1 MAFKLEDYKVGW
13 ITALP
18 IEAAA
23 AKAMLDTIHPRLA
36 TPEYDSNIYTFGYI
50 NPGHGVSN
58 GGHNV
63 IIASGRPG
71 TATAATVANDM
82 RRTFT
87 WLRIGLMVGIAGGVW
102 SPDTD
107 VRLGDIVVGVHPSGE
122 AGVIQY
128 DYGKQIQDKDFLKT
142 TAMNKAPAILL
153 NAVAAVQADHIGLEP
168 PEMAYVSH
176 LDREQARRFSKRPTQ
191 DRLFNATYLHQAGS
205 CDKCD
210 ERQLCDR
217 PTREHLTIPQIHYG
231 PIASGNR
238 VIRDAV
244 FAEKVRMKYGN
255 LCFEMEAAGLDNFP
269 SLTIRGIS
277 DYCDT
282 HKNDDW
288 HQYAAIAAAAYAKEL
303 LSVVPPTAIVQLP
316 QLGNTYWSVPRAPNP
331 LFTGRESLLE
341 DMKKHLVTREQKND
355 RPVFVLQGIG
365 GAGKSEAAIKFA
377 TDNQDNFWGIFWIDA
392 DNKQSIEQGFAEI
405 AKMQTPPLKDTT
417 TNDVLRWLANVK
429 ESWLLILDNCDDAMM
444 DFAAYMPSRGGSIVL
459 TTRLTECKILGTWA
473 NIDDLGRDTATQLL
487 LRTCGY
493 ESGNQE
499 AHISAAEAVVSNLG
513 QHALALVH
521 AGAYIKKG
529 LCPLNE
535 YVQFFRKEQARLMKF
550 KPQQQA
556 SRYGSVYATFEVSAE
571 ALASSQDHDC
581 ELALRLLNI
590 LAFLHREVVEEDVF
604 SRAFDECH
612 RLENKWR
619 QNGMRC
625 PECPAASSME
635 YDRIAKG
642 QSELDALEFS
652 EDNTHVAC
660 RHRTCLIDID
670 DDGLPGSY
678 IMNRLLIDSDIDAED
693 TWDFVFVDS
702 IDHCYNKPSTV
713 PVKAPSNPD
722 SPFISKTPHECA
734 QLLLKLR
741 KDTDSEI
748 IPHYFI
754 IMDERSLQDDTVLLV
769 TAGIDAPVYTVRA
782 TFEAS
787 AQAIVLYFTG
797 HRGIEEDIDSA
808 AEEEDGVYHGQ

>member
-23 AKAMLDTIHPRLA
+23 AKAMLDTIHPRLS
-36 TPEYDSNIYTFGYI
+36 TPEYDSNIYNFGYI
-50 NPGHGVSN
+50 NPGHGVSS

-63 IIASGRPG
+63 VIASGRPG

-82 RRTFT
+82 RRTFP

-107 VRLGDIVVGVHPSGE
+107 VRLGDVVVGVHPSGE

-217 PTREHLTIPQIHYG
+217 PTREHSTIPQIHYG

-244 FAEKVRMKYGN
+244 FAEEVRMKYGN

-269 SLTIRGIS
+269 SLTVRGIS

-282 HKNDDW
+282 HKNDEW

-303 LSVVPPTAIVQLP
+303 LSVVPPTAVMQLP
-316 QLGNTYWSVPRAPNP
+316 QLGNTLSNVPRAPNA
-331 LFTGRESLLE
+331 LFTGRQSLLD
-341 DMKKHLVTREQKND
+341 DMKRHLVTNPQKKD

-377 TDNQDNFWGIFWIDA
+377 KDNQDSFWGIFWIDA
-392 DNKQSIEQGFAEI
+392 EDKRSIEEGFVEI

-417 TNDVLRWLANVK
+417 PKDVLRWLANFK
-429 ESWLLILDNCDDAMM
+429 ETWLLILDNCDNANI
-444 DFAAYMPSRGGSIVL
+444 DFSRYMPSRGGSVIL
-459 TTRLTECKILGTWA
+459 TTRLTECKDLGTWA
-473 NIDDLGRDTATQLL
+473 NLDDLGHETAKQLL
-487 LRTCGY
+487 LRACGY
-493 ESGNQE
+493 ASDNSE
-499 AHISAAEAVVSNLG
+499 AHIPAAEAVVSSLG

-521 AGAYIKKG
+521 AGAYIRKG
-529 LCPLNE
+529 LCTLDE
-535 YVQFFRKEQARLMKF
+535 YVHFFRKEQARLMKF
-550 KPQQQA
+550 KPLQQA
-556 SRYGSVYATFEVSAE
+556 SRYGSVYATFEISAE
-571 ALASSQDHDC
+571 ALASSEDHDC
-581 ELALRLLNI
+581 DLALRLLNI
-590 LAFLHREVVEEDVF
+590 LAFLDREAVEEDIF

-612 RLENKWR
+612 KLEEEWEE
-619 QNGMRC
+619 NGMQC
-625 PECPAASSME
+625 PSCPVISSME
-635 YDRIAKG
+635 HDQATKA
-642 QSELDALEFS
+642 QSELDTLEVPR
-652 EDNTHVAC
+652 DDTRIAC
-660 RHRTCLIDID
+660 EHCIYLTDID
-670 DDGLPGSY
+670 DDMNNGLPDFHGSGIHAVLVQEQGDY
-678 IMNRLLIDSDIDAED
+678 CSKLGHLEIWHCEQVRSSGLVERQTLAGLRIARARLADLSLIRVDDNKISMHPLVHEWARTRLDKAKMN
-693 TWDFVFVDS
+693 W
-702 IDHCYNKPSTV
+702 N
-713 PVKAPSNPD
+713 
-722 SPFISKTPHECA
+722 
-734 QLLLKLR
+734 
-741 KDTDSEI
+741 
-748 IPHYFI
+748 
-754 IMDERSLQDDTVLLV
+754 
-769 TAGIDAPVYTVRA
+769 GI
-782 TFEAS
+782 
-787 AQAIVLYFTG
+787 
-797 HRGIEEDIDSA
+797 
-808 AEEEDGVYHGQ
+808 